1 MNIEKKFSKIIAAD
15 LLLFFLFMLIMY
27 ALMVGLGLIIF
38 RGDISSLKELAIIW
52 AFYPLLSTWIQI
64 SINRNG
70 VMTIS
75 AIDNPTFL
83 LESIEAGS
91 VKLDFQ
97 VVERTDTTINFD
109 KRTKWKRFFNIFLRE
124 NLKLTIE
131 NDRVLVYGKKNIL
144 TRLEFKIK
152 RDLNLRS
159 A

>member
-1 MNIEKKFSKIIAAD
+1 MKIEKKFSKIIAAD

-27 ALMVGLGLIIF
+27 ALMISLGLIIF
-38 RGDISSLKELAIIW
+38 RGNISSFKEIAIVW

-70 VMTIS
+70 VMTIGE
-75 AIDNPTFL
+75 IDNL
-83 LESIEAGS
+83 NSLIESIEAGS
-91 VKLDFQ
+91 IKLDFKIF
-97 VVERTDTTINFD
+97 ERTDTAINFD

-131 NDRVLVYGKKNIL
+131 NDRILVYGKKNIL
-144 TRLEFKIK
+144 NRLEFKIK
-152 RDLNLRS
+152 RDFNLRS